1 MGTFIL
7 LAVILGYTAYVAY
20 KHFVKKE
27 GCCEAGCQCALK
39 EDAKKAE
46 RTTRQLKTK

>member
-20 KHFVKKE
+20 KCFVKKE
-27 GCCEAGCQCALK
+27 GCCEAGCQCAAK
-39 EDAKKAE
+39 NDAKKAV
-46 RTTRQLKTK
+46 RPTRQQKVK